1 MAATYCTESEL
12 RANLQLG
19 SLYSSATVE
28 ETCQAGE
35 NIIKSYLWFNNYN
48 IVAQENTTT
57 TGTIYTDV
65 IHDVL
70 VGQTVVIENCGAKFN
85 GSKTITAV
93 TEYSMTFTITGNNN
107 TAEAKH
113 LVLPYGTVAAT
124 THIDYST
131 TPEIKL
137 ATLMVCTEI
146 WQAKQAAN
154 GGALDPNFQPS
165 PFKMGSTLIAKI
177 RGLLANHLAPNG
189 LIG

>member
-65 IHDVL
+65 IHNVL
-70 VGQTVVIENCGAKFN
+70 VGQTVVVENCGAKFN

-113 LVLPYGTVAAT
+113 LVLPYGTAAAT

-165 PFKMGSTLIAKI
+165 PFKMGSTLIAKV

>member
-1 MAATYCTESEL
+1 MAATFCTEAEL
-12 RANLQLG
+12 RANLSLG

-28 ETCQAGE
+28 EVCQAGQ
-35 NIIKSYLWFNNYN
+35 NIITDYLWKNQAFNSAHSH
-48 IVAQENTTT
+48 IVGAGSLYFDTP
-57 TGTIYTDV
+57 
-65 IHDVL
+65 HDFF
-70 VGQTVVIENCGAKFN
+70 VGQVVTVSGNGSTFN

-93 TEYSMTFTITGNNN
+93 DTYSITFATNHSTVEPIHPTS
-107 TAEAKH
+107 
-113 LVLPYGTVAAT
+113 PYGTVAAT
-124 THIDYST
+124 DYVTYST
-131 TPEIKL
+131 VPEVKL

-165 PFKMGSTLIAKI
+165 PFKMGSTLIAKV

>member
-1 MAATYCTESEL
+1 MAATFCTEAEL
-12 RANLQLG
+12 RANLSLG

-28 ETCQAGE
+28 EVCQAGQ
-35 NIIKSYLWFNNYN
+35 NIITDYLWKNQAFNSAHSH
-48 IVAQENTTT
+48 IVGAGSLYFDTP
-57 TGTIYTDV
+57 
-65 IHDVL
+65 HDFF
-70 VGQTVVIENCGAKFN
+70 VGQVVTVSGNGSTFN

-93 TEYSMTFTITGNNN
+93 DTYSITFATSHSTVEPIHPTS
-107 TAEAKH
+107 
-113 LVLPYGTVAAT
+113 PYGTVAAT
-124 THIDYST
+124 DYVTYST
-131 TPEIKL
+131 VPEVKL

-165 PFKMGSTLIAKI
+165 PFKMGSTLMAKV

>member
-35 NIIKSYLWFNNYN
+35 NIIKSYLWFNRYN
-48 IVAQENTTT
+48 IVSQEATTT
-57 TGTIYTDV
+57 TATIYTDE
-65 IHDVL
+65 IHNL
-70 VGQTVVIENCGAKFN
+70 YVGETIVVENCGSRYN
-85 GSKTITAV
+85 GTKTITEV
-93 TEYSMTFTITGNNN
+93 TEYSMTYTVSNGN
-107 TAEAKH
+107 AQVKH
-113 LVLPYGTVAAT
+113 LVLPYGTATAT
-124 THIDYST
+124 THIDYSSV
-131 TPEIKL
+131 PEIKL
-137 ATLMVCTEI
+137 ATLMVCNEI

-165 PFKMGSTLIAKI
+165 PFKMGSTLIAKV

>member
-1 MAATYCTESEL
+1 MPATFCTEAEL
-12 RANLQLG
+12 RANLSLG

-28 ETCQAGE
+28 EVCQAGQ
-35 NIIKSYLWFNNYN
+35 NIITDYLWKNQAFNSAHSH
-48 IVAQENTTT
+48 IVGFGSLYFDTP
-57 TGTIYTDV
+57 
-65 IHDVL
+65 HDFF
-70 VGQTVVIENCGAKFN
+70 VGQVVTVSGNGNTFN

-93 TEYSMTFTITGNNN
+93 DTYSITFATSHSTVEPIHPTS
-107 TAEAKH
+107 
-113 LVLPYGTVAAT
+113 PYGTVAAT
-124 THIDYST
+124 DYVAYGSV
-131 TPEIKL
+131 PEVKL

-165 PFKMGSTLIAKI
+165 PFKMGSTLIAKV